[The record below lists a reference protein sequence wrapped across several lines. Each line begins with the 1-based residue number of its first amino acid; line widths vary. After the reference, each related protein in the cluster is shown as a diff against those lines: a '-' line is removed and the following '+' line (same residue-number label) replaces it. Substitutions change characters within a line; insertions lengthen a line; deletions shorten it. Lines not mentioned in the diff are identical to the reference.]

1 MLKNKLI
8 RLFQDFKLWSSRTN
22 LEKKIAVFLAIVV
35 LISCVTTYAVISS
48 NPPLG
53 PDPKT
58 VIILLNINLVLLLFF
73 GIVVT
78 RQIVSVWHKRKEGAA
93 GSGLHVKLALTFSL
107 AAIIPTI
114 IVLSFSVIFF
124 HLGIENWFSSR
135 VSTAVN
141 ESKKVA
147 ESYLKEHKNTIQGE
161 AMAMAY
167 DYNRFKH
174 HFMED
179 PETLVQ
185 FLEEQ
190 SIQRGLTEAILL
202 DNRQRVIASFRPS
215 WSIDIALLPD
225 KVLKEVREKGIAIFT
240 SETEDR
246 VRALVRIDNFIERF
260 LYIARYVNPL
270 VHEHVMLT
278 NEAANAYEALHG
290 QSADVEILFV
300 FVFIVV
306 ALLFLLAS
314 IWSGLRFASHLVKP
328 ISNLIEAAER
338 VSAGDFSVRVARD
351 DKNDA
356 LGILSKTFNKMTE
369 QLVEQRHELM
379 ITYTKLIQRQRFSE
393 AVLQGVSAGV
403 IGLDKEA
410 RILLPNKRAID
421 LLSLD
426 LNAKIGEKLEILV
439 PELAGFLNQAMGSNE
454 HTSQKH
460 IKLIRNGRIRTLS
473 VTLVVEGGNDS
484 EHIVDDTK
492 QEYVITFDDI
502 TELLAAQRQAAWADV
517 ARRVA
522 HEIKNPLTPIQLAAE
537 RLKRKYM
544 KEIITDPDVFTLCTE
559 TIIRQVDDIGKLVD
573 EFSSFARMPTPVM
586 KKIELKALA
595 EETLFLHKNANPDIY
610 FALEVFQ
617 EEYILIADPR
627 QVRQVLQNLIKN
639 AVQALKSVKDK
650 FEGLSSSNNRA
661 MVRISLRDSDNNI
674 YLDVEDNGPGFPI
687 QGRAELVEPYVTFHP
702 EGSGLGLAIIRK
714 VTEDHSGEL
723 ILGDSDLGGAKVT
736 IRFAKNPEI
745 ALDLTIEDNREKKVS

>member
-1 MLKNKLI
+1 MKNKI
-8 RLFQDFKLWSSRTN
+8 RSLFLSFKEWAKKKN
-22 LEKKIAVFLAIVV
+22 LEKKTAVFLAITV

-78 RQIVSVWHKRKEGAA
+78 RQIVSVWHRRKEGAA

-147 ESYLKEHKNTIQGE
+147 ESYLKEHKKSIHGE

-167 DYNRFKH
+167 DYNQYKH
-174 HFMED
+174 LFLKNPESLHQFIED
-179 PETLVQ
+179 
-185 FLEEQ
+185 Q
-190 SIQRGLTEAILL
+190 SIQRDLSEAIVF
-202 DNRQRVIASFRPS
+202 DHHQRVLASYRPS
-215 WSIDIALLPD
+215 WSLVDFPLLPD
-225 KVLKEVREKGIAIFT
+225 KALTEARDKGISIFA

-246 VRALVRIDNFIERF
+246 MRALVLVDSSFTERF
-260 LYIARYVNPL
+260 LYIARLVNPL
-270 VHEHVMLT
+270 VHENVNLT
-278 NEAANAYEALHG
+278 LEAATAYEALHG
-290 QSADVEILFV
+290 QSGDVEILFV
-300 FVFIVV
+300 LVFIVV

-314 IWSGLRFASHLVKP
+314 IWSGLRFATQLVTP
-328 ISNLIEAAER
+328 ITNLIGAAER
-338 VSAGDFSVRVARD
+338 VSAGDFSVRVTHD
-351 DKNDA
+351 DKDDA
-356 LGILSKTFNKMTE
+356 LGILSKTFNKMTD
-369 QLVEQRHELM
+369 QLVEQRQELM
-379 ITYTKLIQRQRFSE
+379 IINQKLEQRQRFSE

-403 IGLDKEA
+403 IGLDKEG
-410 RILLPNKRAID
+410 RILLPNKRAND
-421 LLSLD
+421 LLSVD
-426 LNAKIGEKLEILV
+426 LTLKINEKLEILV
-439 PELAGFLNQAMGSNE
+439 PELAGFLNQAMKSDDQ
-454 HTSQKH
+454 TSKQH
-460 IKLIRNGRIRTLS
+460 IKIMRKGRIRTLS
-473 VTLVVEGGNDS
+473 VTLVAEGIENPGHD
-484 EHIVDDTK
+484 
-492 QEYVITFDDI
+492 YVITFDDI
-502 TELLAAQRQAAWADV
+502 TELLSAQRQAAWADA

-537 RLKRKYM
+537 RLQRKYM
-544 KEIITDPDVFTLCTE
+544 KEIITDPDVFKLCTD

-573 EFSSFARMPTPVM
+573 EFSSFARMPAPSI
-586 KKIELKALA
+586 KEIELKSLA
-595 EETLFLHKNANPDIY
+595 QEILFLHKNANTDIH

-617 EEYILIADPR
+617 TNYTLKADPR
-627 QVRQVLQNLIKN
+627 QVRQVIQNLIKN

-650 FEGLSSSNNRA
+650 FVGLSSSNNRA
-661 MVRISLRDSDNNI
+661 MVRLTLRESDNDT

-687 QGRAELVEPYVTFHP
+687 QGREELIEPYVTFHP

-714 VTEDHSGEL
+714 IMEDHNGEL
-723 ILGDSDLGGAKVT
+723 ILGDSDLGGARVT
-736 IRFAKNPEI
+736 IRFPKTLAI
-745 ALDLTIEDNREKKVS
+745 IEDNREEKVS